1 VARNSVPVEDVR
13 AASARAERRRQ
24 ILEAAKHV
32 FADAGYHGAS
42 IHAIIER
49 AEIARGTFYLYF
61 ESKEAVFGAL
71 LDEAMNELRHR
82 IVRIDTAP
90 GARSP
95 KDQLHDSLASL
106 LEFIVSDRP
115 LAAVLLSSS
124 STPDAEAAARLAA
137 FYAEVRSVIALS
149 LELGMQIGLLRP
161 LHPELAAAALLGLVR
176 GVVEHCVTRGAQQDI
191 HDVTRE
197 LIDLALVGVLAR

>member
-1 VARNSVPVEDVR
+1 MARNPVPVEDVR
-13 AASARAERRRQ
+13 AASQRAARRSQ

-32 FADAGYHGAS
+32 FAEAGYHGAS

-61 ESKEAVFGAL
+61 ESKEAVFGAV
-71 LDEAMNELRHR
+71 LDEAMTGLRRR
-82 IVRIDTAP
+82 IVRIETAP
-90 GARSP
+90 GSRSP
-95 KDQLHDSLASL
+95 RDQLTDSVSSL
-106 LEFIVSDRP
+106 LEFVVADRP
-115 LAAVLLSSS
+115 LATVLLSSS
-124 STPDAEAAARLAA
+124 ATPDAEAAARLAA

-149 LELGMQIGLLRP
+149 LETGMQIGLLRTCDP
-161 LHPELAAAALLGLVR
+161 QLTAAALLGLVR
-176 GVVEHCVTRGAQQDI
+176 GIVEHCVTRGEAQPI

>member
-1 VARNSVPVEDVR
+1 MARTSVPVEDVR
-13 AASARAERRRQ
+13 AASQRAARRHQ
-24 ILEAAKHV
+24 ILDAAKHV

-71 LDEAMNELRHR
+71 LDEAMTELRRR
-82 IVRIDTAP
+82 IVRIDTGP
-90 GARSP
+90 GARPP
-95 KDQLHDSLASL
+95 KDQLNDSLASL

-115 LAAVLLSSS
+115 LASVLLSSS

-137 FYAEVRSVIALS
+137 FYTEVRSVIALS
-149 LELGMQIGLLRP
+149 LETGVQIGLLRP
-161 LHPELAAAALLGLVR
+161 CHPERTAAALLGMVR
-176 GVVEHCVTRGAQQDI
+176 GIVEHCVSRGADQPI

>member
-1 VARNSVPVEDVR
+1 VARSPIPVEEVR
-13 AASARAERRRQ
+13 SSTARTERRRQ
-24 ILEAAKHV
+24 ILDAAKHV

-71 LDEAMNELRHR
+71 LDEAMTELRRR
-82 IVRIDTAP
+82 IVRIDTGP
-90 GARSP
+90 GARPP
-95 KDQLHDSLASL
+95 KDQLNDSLASL

-115 LAAVLLSSS
+115 LASVLLSSS

-137 FYAEVRSVIALS
+137 FYTEVRSVIALS
-149 LELGMQIGLLRP
+149 LETGVQIGLLRP
-161 LHPELAAAALLGLVR
+161 CHPERTSAALLGMVR
-176 GVVEHCVTRGAQQDI
+176 GIVEHCVSRGADQPI